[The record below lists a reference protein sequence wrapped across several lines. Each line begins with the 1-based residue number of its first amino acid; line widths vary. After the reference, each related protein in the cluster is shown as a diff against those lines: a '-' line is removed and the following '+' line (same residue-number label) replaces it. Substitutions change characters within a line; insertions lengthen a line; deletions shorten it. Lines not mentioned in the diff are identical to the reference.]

1 MHLYETTES
10 IHSYQEEKIPI
21 SIKTHIIILFLFLTF
36 SEFTSPDGQKFYSKD
51 SLTGFTPENHY
62 PGSSS
67 GSGYRYESPGGTG
80 PRSRSGSGS
89 VSPGK
94 RYNGGSGSGSVGN
107 EQNIR
112 TENRMNSELD
122 DRTGTGGMDP
132 KKDNRGNGINDI
144 GNYNAGFS
152 LYPNP
157 TNGIVRINSTNQTI
171 QSIKI
176 YSLTSELLHEYF
188 TSEFSIADLP
198 EGIYIVAGQ
207 TDNGF
212 FYSKLIKQ

>member
-10 IHSYQEEKIPI
+10 IHFYQEEKIPI
-21 SIKTHIIILFLFLTF
+21 SIKTHIIILFHFLIS

-94 RYNGGSGSGSVGN
+94 RYNGGSGSVGN

-132 KKDNRGNGINDI
+132 KKDNRGNGIDGV
-144 GNYNAGFS
+144 GNRDSNRDEVDLDRSPAVQQAES
-152 LYPNP
+152 LHLACKALLLL
-157 TNGIVRINSTNQTI
+157 VRHRGSHLKVST
-171 QSIKI
+171 SIC
-176 YSLTSELLHEYF
+176 T
-188 TSEFSIADLP
+188 
-198 EGIYIVAGQ
+198 V
-207 TDNGF
+207 
-212 FYSKLIKQ
+212 

>member
-1 MHLYETTES
+1 M
-10 IHSYQEEKIPI
+10 
-21 SIKTHIIILFLFLTF
+21 
-36 SEFTSPDGQKFYSKD
+36 SPDGQKFYSKD

-94 RYNGGSGSGSVGN
+94 RYNGGSVAGN

-132 KKDNRGNGINDI
+132 KKDNRGNGINEV
-144 GNYNAGFS
+144 GNSDSNRDEVDLDRSPAVQQAES
-152 LYPNP
+152 LHLACKALLLL
-157 TNGIVRINSTNQTI
+157 VRHRGSHLKVST
-171 QSIKI
+171 SIR
-176 YSLTSELLHEYF
+176 T
-188 TSEFSIADLP
+188 
-198 EGIYIVAGQ
+198 V
-207 TDNGF
+207 
-212 FYSKLIKQ
+212 